1 MSLSLS
7 AAVRLAWLVAS
18 CLSEDPST
26 FVLLLEGRRCFTA
39 NSRLNI
45 PIFYAALFGAEADWN
60 IHFTPQVRK
69 GLCLDIKAAG
79 SVLFQRSGLNGRI
92 LGLNQRKVLGGSSAL
107 NARLCFLFQGGS

>member
-7 AAVRLAWLVAS
+7 AAVRLAWLVVS

-26 FVLLLEGRRCFTA
+26 SVLLLEGRRCFTA

-60 IHFTPQVRK
+60 FHFTPQVRK
-69 GLCLDIKAAG
+69 DLCLDIKAAG
-79 SVLFQRSGLNGRI
+79 SVLFNDQASMAESL
-92 LGLNQRKVLGGSSAL
+92 VLT
-107 NARLCFLFQGGS
+107 NARFSGDPVL